1 MITVAEELRRIVS
14 TSPFLEEGLSRG
26 VLNLSAL
33 ARELRRQLEAT
44 LYKEVSESAIL
55 MAIKRLSTRL
65 DERTRESERHLQAS
79 GDLTVRSNLSEFTF
93 LRSESTIAN
102 QKRLLDEL
110 PGRSDQFVTFTQG
123 IFETTIIVSTPLKPM
138 VERVFEEE
146 TRVSQL
152 DDLSAVVVK
161 FPVEAVS
168 VPGVHYP
175 ILRQL
180 AWKEVSILA
189 VISTFTELTII
200 LEREMVER
208 AFSTLLA
215 YFAR

>member
-1 MITVAEELRRIVS
+1 MITIAEELRRIVM

-26 VLNLSAL
+26 IINFSAL
-33 ARELRRQLEAT
+33 ARELRPQIEAA

-55 MAIKRLSTRL
+55 MALKRLSARL
-65 DERTRESERHLQAS
+65 DQRTRESETLQAS
-79 GDLTVRSNLSEFTF
+79 GDLTVRSNLSELTF

-102 QKRLLDEL
+102 QKRLLDEFQ
-110 PGRSDQFVTFTQG
+110 GRSDQFVTFTQG
-123 IFETTIIVSTPLKPM
+123 IFETTIIVSSPLKPM
-138 VERVFEEE
+138 VERVFEQE
-146 TRVSQL
+146 TQVSQL

-168 VPGVHYP
+168 LPGVHYP

-180 AWKEVSILA
+180 AWKEVSIIQ
-189 VISTFTELTII
+189 VISTFTELTIVMK
-200 LEREMVER
+200 REMIER

>member
-1 MITVAEELRRIVS
+1 MITVAEELRRIVM

-26 VLNLSAL
+26 IINFSAL
-33 ARELRRQLEAT
+33 ARELRPQIEAA

-55 MAIKRLSTRL
+55 MALKRLSARL
-65 DERTRESERHLQAS
+65 DQRTRESETLQAS
-79 GDLTVRSNLSEFTF
+79 GDLTVRSNLSELTF

-102 QKRLLDEL
+102 QKRLLDEFQ
-110 PGRSDQFVTFTQG
+110 GRSDQFVTFTQG
-123 IFETTIIVSTPLKPM
+123 IFETTIIVSSPLKPM
-138 VERVFEEE
+138 VERVFEQE
-146 TRVSQL
+146 TQVSQL

-168 VPGVHYP
+168 LPGVHYP

-180 AWKEVSILA
+180 AWKEVSIIQ
-189 VISTFTELTII
+189 VISTFTELTIVMK
-200 LEREMVER
+200 REMIER